1 MNTQELLKS
10 MAIMVIILMA
20 LSFAVSWITLK
31 FGSKY
36 LQDKMGLTKPAG
48 RNDMEKVL
56 SAVIVF
62 WMLAAIYSVIS
73 FGMYLVLSKVVGIKE
88 PLKSAGLK
96 LSA

>member
-10 MAIMVIILMA
+10 MAIIVIILMA
-20 LSFAVSWITLK
+20 LSFAVSWITIN

-36 LQDKMGLTKPAG
+36 LGKYMGLKEPADWT
-48 RNDMEKVL
+48 DMKKVL

-62 WMLAAIYSVIS
+62 WMLAAIYSVIN
-73 FGMYLVLSKVVGIKE
+73 FGMYLVLSKIMDMKE